1 MAQVLGMDVEV
12 GEPSVIGSL
21 SVFPLRGKSKGS
33 GSAYVPG
40 PDAFAHGLVQ
50 VSELDP
56 PQVPHLVV
64 ENLAPVALLLVE
76 GETLVGGSQ
85 NRTLNTTVLCP
96 PKAKTVVPVSCV
108 EAGRWERPTDVS
120 RSRSHLPGSV
130 RAAKTADLGSDPDG
144 PARWRSNQ
152 GRVWQEVG
160 LQARRHKVESK
171 TAALEDVLEAVR
183 ADLGTRLDE
192 LEPVPGQIGI
202 ACATGD
208 RVLGVDIFD
217 RPATLA
223 SYLQSLVAGYR
234 LDAEDGAGVTLVDAV
249 EQFLAQVAG
258 NRADP
263 GRGVGLGQE
272 VRLRGP
278 VTGLGLM
285 LEGALVHLA
294 AFPLPE
300 PL

>member
-1 MAQVLGMDVEV
+1 MVQVLGVDVEV
-12 GEPSVIGSL
+12 GEPNVIGSL
-21 SVFPLRGKSKGS
+21 SVFPLRGKGKGS
-33 GSAYVPG
+33 GAYVPG
-40 PDAFAHGLVQ
+40 PDAFAKGLVK

-56 PQVPHLVV
+56 PEVPHLVV

-108 EAGRWERPTDVS
+108 EAGRWERPTDVT
-120 RSRSHLPGSV
+120 RSKSHLPGSL
-130 RAAKTADLGSDPDG
+130 RAAKTADLGSEPDG

-160 LQARRHKVESK
+160 RQALRHGVESK
-171 TAALEDVLEAVR
+171 TAALEDVERAVNDGLDTLLE
-183 ADLGTRLDE
+183 E

-217 RPATLA
+217 RPETLG
-223 SYLQSLVAGYR
+223 SYLKSLVAGYR
-234 LDAEDGAGVTLVDAV
+234 LDAEDGAGATLVAAV
-249 EQFLAQVAG
+249 EQFLAGVAED
-258 NRADP
+258 RADT
-263 GRGVGLGQE
+263 GLGVGLGEE

-278 VTGLGLM
+278 VTGLGLV
-285 LEGALVHLA
+285 LEGELVHLA
-294 AFPLPE
+294 AFPQPELP
-300 PL
+300 